1 MSVSSSSLSFQ
12 NSTAQELVSAA
23 QSLLQQSGVG
33 SSLDTSSIVSELI
46 QADSAPL
53 TNMEQE
59 QSDDQTQLSTLGA
72 LVSQLQS
79 LQSAA
84 TTLSTSGVV
93 DIQPSSTYSDF
104 TTSGSATTEGNYTI
118 QVNQLA
124 TTAQMRSQAFASAD
138 DSSLIPAGTLQFAI
152 DGKATA
158 SINTAGMSLN
168 DIAQAI
174 NNNMGGLTASVIAT
188 ANGNYLDVARS
199 STGYSSTPEAA
210 LTVVSDPG
218 LGLITPATV
227 QSQSYSS
234 ADNASLV
241 PSGTLQFDIDGQAT
255 ASINTSGKSLAQI
268 AQAINSNISGLSASV
283 VSTSNGYAL
292 SVTSPDAANLSVAS
306 DPGLDLALQPTVQN
320 AELTVDG
327 LPVSS
332 PSNAIQNVIP
342 GLTLQLTGASGTT
355 NNVSLAADSSGSEAA
370 LQNFVTAYNTVIQTL
385 NSQIDVSSSQADP
398 GSLIDFGI
406 ATGIE
411 NQMQAM
417 LSQVVVSGGSVQT
430 LSDLGLEIQ
439 KDGTLDLNSTTLASA
454 VQADPNAVNAVFSTA
469 TSGIAATVTNLVNEE
484 TASKSGALTVAQSS
498 LNSNI
503 TNLTSQESNFQTYL
517 DQEQEQL
524 TDEYTNMETTVNGFN
539 AAKSYL
545 DEVNTLADASSS
557 SS

>member
-1 MSVSSSSLSFQ
+1 
-12 NSTAQELVSAA
+12 
-23 QSLLQQSGVG
+23 
-33 SSLDTSSIVSELI
+33 
-46 QADSAPL
+46 
-53 TNMEQE
+53 
-59 QSDDQTQLSTLGA
+59 
-72 LVSQLQS
+72 
-79 LQSAA
+79 
-84 TTLSTSGVV
+84 
-93 DIQPSSTYSDF
+93 
-104 TTSGSATTEGNYTI
+104 
-118 QVNQLA
+118 
-124 TTAQMRSQAFASAD
+124 
-138 DSSLIPAGTLQFAI
+138 
-152 DGKATA
+152 
-158 SINTAGMSLN
+158 MSLN

-174 NNNMGGLTASVIAT
+174 NNKMGGLTASVIST
-188 ANGNYLDVARS
+188 QNGDYLDVAES
-199 STGYSSTPEAA
+199 STGYSTTPAAA

-218 LGLITPATV
+218 LGLITPATM

-234 ADNASLV
+234 ADEASLV

-255 ASINTSGKSLAQI
+255 SSIDTSGKSLAQI

-283 VSTSNGYAL
+283 ISTSNGYAL
-292 SVTSPDAANLSVAS
+292 SVTSPDAANLTVAS
-306 DPGLDLALQPTVQN
+306 DPGLDLTLQPTVQN

-355 NNVSLAADSSGSEAA
+355 NNVSLAANSSGSEAA
-370 LQNFVTAYNTVIQTL
+370 LQNFVTSYNTVVQTL

-398 GSLIDFGI
+398 GSLIDFGT
-406 ATGIE
+406 ATDIE

-469 TSGIAATVTNLVNEE
+469 TTGIAAAVTNLVTQE
-484 TASKSGALTVAQSS
+484 TAPKSGALTVAQSS
-498 LNSNI
+498 LNSDI
-503 TNLTSQESNFQTYL
+503 TKLTSQESEFQTYL

-524 TDEYTNMETTVNGFN
+524 TDQFTNMETTVNGYN
-539 AAKSYL
+539 AASAYL
-545 DEVNTLADASSS
+545 NEVNTLANASSS

>member
-12 NSTAQELVSAA
+12 NSTAQELASAA
-23 QSLLQQSGVG
+23 QALLQQNGVG
-33 SSLDTSSIVSELI
+33 SSLNTSSIVSELI

-59 QSDDQTQLSTLGA
+59 QSDDQTQLSTLGT
-72 LVSQLQS
+72 LVSQLQA

-84 TTLSTSGVV
+84 TTLSTGGVV

-168 DIAQAI
+168 DVAQAI

-188 ANGNYLDVARS
+188 ANGNYLDVAKS
-199 STGYSSTPEAA
+199 STGYSSTPGAA

-218 LGLITPATV
+218 LGLITPATM
-227 QSQSYSS
+227 QSQSYAS
-234 ADNASLV
+234 ADDASLV

-255 ASINTSGKSLAQI
+255 SSIDTSGKSLAQI

-283 VSTSNGYAL
+283 ISTSNGYAL
-292 SVTSPDAANLSVAS
+292 SVTSPDAAHLSVAS
-306 DPGLDLALQPTVQN
+306 DPGLDLTLQPSVQN

-355 NNVSLAADSSGSEAA
+355 NNVSLAANSSGSEAA

-398 GSLIDFGI
+398 GSLIDFGT
-406 ATGIE
+406 ATDIE

-454 VQADPNAVNAVFSTA
+454 VQADPNAVNAIFSTA
-469 TSGIAATVTNLVNEE
+469 TSGIAATVTNFVKEE
-484 TASKSGALTVAQSS
+484 TATKSGALTVAQSS

-503 TNLTSQESNFQTYL
+503 TNLTSQESSFQTYL
-517 DQEQEQL
+517 DQEQELL
-524 TDEYTNMETTVNGFN
+524 TDEYTNMETTVNSYD

-545 DEVNTLADASSS
+545 DEVNTLANASSS
-557 SS
+557 SA